1 MLYKGVQRYILDRYR
16 TRNTVMARTVRDAKL
31 ETRTARA
38 ALKPSGK
45 PYFRAIDEGLHL
57 GYRKGKTAGKW
68 VMRSYVGARA
78 YRLEPIGTAD
88 DTIDA
93 DGTAVLSFAQA
104 QTVARGRFVE
114 SKRVGAGQPAVSGP
128 YTVKDAITDYVAW
141 MEENR
146 KSARD
151 ARWRADAL
159 ILPDLGAT
167 ACAKLATKTLRDW
180 HKGLTKTA
188 PRLRTK
194 KGQPQRFSAVESDDP
209 QEAARRRQ
217 STANRTL
224 TVLKAALNAAW
235 RDGKIAS
242 DAAWRPVQ
250 AFKNADAARVRHL
263 TVVEAQRLM
272 NASEEDFRKLVRAAL
287 LTGARFGELAVA
299 TVADFSPDG
308 GGTLHIR
315 TSKSGQ
321 GRHIVLTEEG
331 AAYFA
336 TLVTGRSGH
345 DPLLPKAGGGRW
357 LKSHQTRPMKEA
369 CTNGKIDPPASF
381 HVLRHSY
388 ASLMIMNGAPLMV
401 VARNL
406 GHADTR
412 MVERHYGHLAQ
423 TFITDAIRAA
433 APRFGIKAEGNVV
446 AMEGGA

>member
-1 MLYKGVQRYILDRYR
+1 
-16 TRNTVMARTVRDAKL
+16 MARTVRDAKL

-57 GYRKGKTAGKW
+57 GYRKGQTAGKW
-68 VMRSYVGARA
+68 VMRSYAGDQS
-78 YRLEPIGTAD
+78 YKLEAIGTAD

-93 DGTAVLSFAQA
+93 DGTAILTFAQA
-104 QTVARGRFVE
+104 QQIARQRFVE
-114 SKRVGAGQPAVSGP
+114 GKRVAAGQPAVTGP
-128 YTVKDAITDYVAW
+128 YTVKDAIDAYVAW

-151 ARWRADAL
+151 TRWRAEAL
-159 ILPDLGAT
+159 ILPDLGGT
-167 ACAKLATKTLRDW
+167 ACAKLTTKTLRDW
-180 HKGLTKTA
+180 HKGLTKVA

-194 KGQPQRFSAVESDDP
+194 KGKPQRFSEAEADDP
-209 QEAARRRQ
+209 ETAAKRRR

-224 TVLKAALNAAW
+224 TILKAALNAAW
-235 RDGKIAS
+235 RDGKIAT

-250 AFKNADAARVRHL
+250 AFKDADSARARHL
-263 TVVEAQRLM
+263 TVAEAQRLM
-272 NASEEDFRKLVRAAL
+272 NASEDDFRKLVRAGL
-287 LTGARFGELAVA
+287 LTGARFGELAAA
-299 TVADFSPDG
+299 TVADFNPNG

-315 TSKSGQ
+315 NSKSGKA
-321 GRHIVLTEEG
+321 RDIVLTEEG
-331 AAYFA
+331 AEYFA
-336 TLVTGRSGH
+336 ALTAGRSPR
-345 DPLLPKAGGGRW
+345 DLLLPKADGGKW
-357 LKSHQTRPMKEA
+357 LKSHQTRPMKDA

-381 HVLRHSY
+381 HILRHTY

-412 MVERHYGHLAQ
+412 MVEKHYGHLAQ

-433 APRFGIKAEGNVV
+433 APRFGIKAQGNVV
-446 AMEGGA
+446 TMESVA